1 MFLVGCCNKPDQQD
15 KYILTEFAFVYTK
28 YIYIRIYIYT
38 HTHVRIQKHT
48 DTKSK
53 SICLLLSL
61 CVRHKSLEKLLLSR
75 DKSCQVLSTR
85 QMRACRRFLR
95 VGPYREFS
103 GESA

>member
-28 YIYIRIYIYT
+28 YIYIHT

-53 SICLLLSL
+53 SMFTFASL
-61 CVRHKSLEKLLLSR
+61 CKTQGPLRNDVYLGTNPAGAEHQPDEGLQALLAS
-75 DKSCQVLSTR
+75 
-85 QMRACRRFLR
+85 
-95 VGPYREFS
+95 GPLQRIFR
-103 GESA
+103 